1 MPKFSVKRPYF
12 VLVVVILLSVIGG
25 VSFSKLKTDLLP
37 PLSLPYMVVVTT
49 YPGASPEKVENDVTK
64 VVEKG
69 IGTVSG
75 VEKVT
80 SNSSENYSM
89 VTLQFADDTDLDSAM
104 VRVSS
109 AINQLT
115 LPENAGKPMVMEVSM
130 DMVATMQVS
139 VDYEGKDIYDLSS
152 FVETDILPAI
162 ERQEGVAKVDAT
174 GIVEKS
180 IEVRLDQAKIDEYN
194 EKVLAKTN
202 KQLAKAKKQLEKA
215 EKQLEDGKKKLE
227 AGKDELAT
235 QQESTSSELAKYSK
249 MLNEA
254 LALKEATNA
263 QVIGLR
269 ARKMALV
276 AEKQAYED
284 NHILDTYR
292 QMNDGFA
299 QANSS
304 FEEGAEG
311 YQKIYDAVYEQVQVA
326 VLQAAMDSAGMNVTV
341 TPENAKG
348 FMMLLGEQKKVVKET
363 IEEQTRKAVEEQIE
377 NLTSNLPVDVK
388 DAIDH
393 PKKLESFVEMMK
405 QQGMEEQV
413 EQLTTDNLKNLYDI
427 VENRIPKI
435 DEEMEEVKREILV
448 AKGVKKQIQESIK
461 EAEDKYAEVESGKI
475 TAAAAFGASQAQ
487 MENALKQIEEGEKE
501 LENSKKTFKE
511 STKTAREN
519 ANLDQLLNMETLS
532 GILTAENFSMPA
544 GYINA
549 ETTQYLLKVG
559 DTYETME
566 QLENTLL
573 VEMDGIGEVRLG
585 DVATISI
592 VDNSADSYA
601 KVNGNPAVILAIS
614 KSSTAG
620 TADVAKDCVAELKR
634 LESKFEGLH
643 FTILMN
649 QGDYINLVVKTVLSN
664 LIWGAV
670 LAVLVLLIFLRDP
683 KPTLVVAFSIPL
695 SVMFAVVLMYFTDM
709 SLNIISLSGLALG
722 IGMLVDNSIVV
733 VENIYRYRDQGV
745 SAARAAVLGAN
756 QVAGAIFSSTL
767 TTICV
772 FLPIVFTSGMTREL
786 MQDMCLTIAYSLSAS
801 LVVALLVVPAMS
813 SKLFVKSK
821 ERKHR
826 FFDAVLVGYEK
837 ILRFCLKVK
846 VVPLMISILL
856 LAFSIYKVTQIG
868 LTMMPS
874 MGSEQMTASFTM
886 MPDTDTEEDY
896 ALADEILESISNI
909 EGVDKVGVVSG
920 SLTSMSMQGNNK
932 TFSCLIILEADY
944 GQQNKSIAAKI
955 ESLLEGCSLKDFSV
969 SESNMDMSALM
980 GSGAQVNI
988 YGMEMEQRLKIAD
1001 DVMEMFHSIEGFTE
1015 ISNGQED
1022 ADQELFVIVDKDKAM
1037 KYGLT
1042 VAQVY
1047 AELASALTTE
1057 KVSTTLT
1064 IEGKNYEVAI
1074 VDTSNELTEEN
1085 LMSHEFETTV
1095 MNEKGEQVKEIHT
1108 LDEFATYE
1116 YKDSVVSLRRE
1127 NLENYISVTATT
1139 EEGYNTTLLCRDLEK
1154 MLDDYETPEGYTVEI
1169 QGESETVNEAME
1181 QMILMIVLAIVFIYF
1196 IMVAQ
1201 FQSLLSPF
1209 IVLFTMPLAF
1219 TGGLIALL
1227 ITGEEI
1233 SVLAMMGF
1241 LVLAGVVV
1249 NNGIVFVDYANQ
1261 LRLAGKEK
1269 REALVETGKTRMRPI
1284 LMTALTT
1291 ILAMSTMA
1299 FSNDMAAEMGRGMA
1313 IVTIGG
1319 LSYATLMTL
1328 FIVPVMYDIFYRKE
1342 MKAVDL
1348 GDEETLKD
1356 DIIV

>member
-75 VEKVT
+75 VEQVT
-80 SNSSENYSM
+80 SSSSENYSM

-115 LPENAGKPMVMEVSM
+115 LPETAGKPMVMEVSM

-152 FVETDILPAI
+152 FVETDVLPAI

-174 GIVEKS
+174 GTVEKS

-215 EKQLEDGKKKLE
+215 EKQLEDGRKKLE
-227 AGKDELAT
+227 EGKDELTT
-235 QQESTSSELAKYSK
+235 QQEATSSELAKYSK

-263 QVIGLR
+263 QVIGLK

-284 NHILDTYR
+284 NHILDTY
-292 QMNDGFA
+292 QQINDGFA
-299 QANSS
+299 QANSA

-311 YQKIYDAVYEQVQVA
+311 YQKIYDAVYEKVQVA
-326 VLQAAMDSAGMNVTV
+326 VLQAAMDAAGMKVTV
-341 TPENAKG
+341 TPENAKS
-348 FMMLLGEQKKVVKET
+348 FMLLLGDQKKVVKET
-363 IEEQTRKAVEEQIE
+363 IEEQTKQAVEEQIE

-393 PKKLESFVEMMK
+393 PKKLESFVELMK

-413 EQLTTDNLKNLYDI
+413 EQLTTDNLKNLYNI

-487 MENALKQIEEGEKE
+487 LENALKQIEEGEKE

-592 VDNSADSYA
+592 VDNSSESYA
-601 KVNGNPAVILAIS
+601 KVNGNPAIILAIS

-634 LESKFEGLH
+634 LESKFDGLH

-733 VENIYRYRDQGV
+733 VENIYRYRDQGI

-932 TFSCLIILEADY
+932 SFSCLIILESDY

-988 YGMEMEQRLKIAD
+988 YGMELEQRLKIAD

-1181 QMILMIVLAIVFIYF
+1181 QMILMIVLAVVFIYF